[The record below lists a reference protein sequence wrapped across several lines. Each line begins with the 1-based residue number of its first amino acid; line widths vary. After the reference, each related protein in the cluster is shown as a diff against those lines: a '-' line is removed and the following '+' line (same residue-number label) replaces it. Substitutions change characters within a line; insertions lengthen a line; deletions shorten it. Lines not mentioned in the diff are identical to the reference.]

1 MPFTFS
7 HPAIVLPFAAKKIR
21 LSATGLIIGSMTPD
35 FEYFIRMKNVSRY
48 SHTPIGL
55 FWFDLPLALLLCFI
69 YHLIVRNSLFDNL
82 PLYLKEKLIIYKSF
96 QWPKYFQTKWAIA
109 LISIFIG
116 AGSHVLWDG
125 FTHESLF
132 FVQRDP
138 ELSTLMQVGD
148 VNLASYRFLQL
159 ASSIVGLLIVI
170 LATLSL
176 KKHPLHSKRINY
188 NYWWLICLI
197 ILTVMFM
204 RFVGGLNI
212 HDYRRV
218 IVSFIS
224 SIFIAL
230 ILTPMIFSQQEQIRR
245 EQLEERKS

>member
-1 MPFTFS
+1 
-7 HPAIVLPFAAKKIR
+7 
-21 LSATGLIIGSMTPD
+21 
-35 FEYFIRMKNVSRY
+35 
-48 SHTPIGL
+48 
-55 FWFDLPLALLLCFI
+55 LPLALLLCFI

-82 PLYLKEKLIIYKSF
+82 PAYLKEKLIIYKDF
-96 QWPKYFQTKWAIA
+96 QWLKYFQARWAIV

-116 AGSHVLWDG
+116 AASHVLWDG
-125 FTHESLF
+125 FTHESMF

-148 VNLASYRFLQL
+148 INLASYRFLQL

-170 LATLSL
+170 VAILSL
-176 KKHPLHSKRINY
+176 KRHPNHSKRINS

-212 HDYRRV
+212 HDHRRV

-245 EQLEERKS
+245 EQLMERKP

>member
-1 MPFTFS
+1 MFYGMVLLMS
-7 HPAIVLPFAAKKIR
+7 H
-21 LSATGLIIGSMTPD
+21 
-35 FEYFIRMKNVSRY
+35 
-48 SHTPIGL
+48 
-55 FWFDLPLALLLCFI
+55 CFC
-69 YHLIVRNSLFDNL
+69 
-82 PLYLKEKLIIYKSF
+82 
-96 QWPKYFQTKWAIA
+96 
-109 LISIFIG
+109 
-116 AGSHVLWDG
+116 
-125 FTHESLF
+125 
-132 FVQRDP
+132 QRDP
-138 ELSTLMQVGD
+138 ELSTLMQVGN

-197 ILTVMFM
+197 ILTAMFM

-245 EQLEERKS
+245 EQLEERRP